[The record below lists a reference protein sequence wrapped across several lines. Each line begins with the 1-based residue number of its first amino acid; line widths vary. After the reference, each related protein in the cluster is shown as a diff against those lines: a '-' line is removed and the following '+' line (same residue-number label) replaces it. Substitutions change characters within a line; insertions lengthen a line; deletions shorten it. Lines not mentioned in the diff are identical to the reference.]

1 MDRAVTDQ
9 AARGDSAARIV
20 VIGDAIVDVLEDPDG
35 GRSRHPGGAGLNTA
49 VGLAI
54 LGHQVAQVAALG
66 HDADGR
72 WLEGYLSEHGVH
84 LIRTDENA
92 ATGTATSRRVG
103 GEPTYS
109 FDDALL
115 RRDLSVPAEALEPI
129 RSATAVVVT
138 SFPFDDA
145 RQVASAC
152 RALAVASGL
161 RAVDPNP
168 RPALLRDPVGFRD
181 GLQQALAHTD
191 LAKLSEED
199 IGLLYA
205 GSETDA
211 LASIRGA
218 GTSTVLLTRG
228 SRGATLVRED
238 GRRIDV
244 PIASQPGTVVDTLGA
259 GDATLASFVGE
270 ALRIG
275 LDATDRE
282 MREALDHAMRVAGAT
297 ARQPGG
303 RLRLPG

>member
-1 MDRAVTDQ
+1 VIDRAARDD
-9 AARGDSAARIV
+9 AATGIV
-20 VIGDAIVDVLEDPDG
+20 VIGDAIVDVLEEPDG
-35 GRSRHPGGAGLNTA
+35 RRTRHPGGAGLNTA

-54 LGHQVAQVAALG
+54 LGHEVAQVAALG
-66 HDADGR
+66 HDADGE

-84 LIRTDENA
+84 LIRSDENA
-92 ATGTATSRRVG
+92 STGTATSRRVG

-115 RRDLSVPAEALEPI
+115 RRDLSVPAQALEQI
-129 RSATAVVVT
+129 RSAPAVVVT
-138 SFPFDDA
+138 SFPFDDE
-145 RQVASAC
+145 RQVTSVC
-152 RALAVASGL
+152 HALAGASGL

-168 RPALLRDPVGFRD
+168 RPALLRDPVAFRD
-181 GLQQALAHTD
+181 GLQRALSHAD

-211 LASIRGA
+211 VAGIRRA
-218 GTSTVLLTRG
+218 GTATVLLTRG
-228 SRGATLVRED
+228 PRGATLVRED

-244 PIASQPGTVVDTLGA
+244 AIASLPGPVVDTLGA

-270 ALRIG
+270 AVRIG
-275 LDATDRE
+275 LDATDQE
-282 MREALDHAMRVAGAT
+282 MQRALDHAMRVAGAT

-303 RLRLPG
+303 RLRLPT